1 MKNLNNQTIELE
13 HFESL
18 YPADSRF
25 GEIDKILQFVK
36 EGNSCQI
43 VSVPGVGRSNL
54 LGLLAYNR
62 NIRIKHLGSAQKTFH
77 FVLLNF
83 SEIRKRP
90 LADANK
96 FIFLGIL
103 DSLRERSMIK
113 EYERVNTYFKES
125 IEFNDELVIFSG
137 LKKTID
143 YLSVENNLTVV
154 LLFERF
160 EEYVPSLTSEF
171 FANLRV
177 LRNHAKY
184 HFSAVFSLNKPLEDI
199 VEPALFADFFEF
211 VAGRI
216 IYLPI
221 LDKPGLDFRITYL
234 ERIAGKKIDKKTVD
248 EIINLTG
255 GHGRLTIL
263 CLETILALDNSLPSK
278 QQLINHFLIQRPVR
292 SSLFSIWNSLSPSEQ
307 QYLLENTQEPEFLE
321 KSFLCASGKVTIPLF
336 EEFVKHTIIN
346 NKQKS
351 INNTEIIFDENTN
364 EIRMGKIVVSD
375 SLTASEF
382 RLLKFLISQKD
393 KVLEKEEII
402 NSVWGEQKT
411 TLGVT
416 DQALDQLIFRLRKK
430 LEENPNNPDHI
441 QTVKGRGF
449 KFTI

>member
-1 MKNLNNQTIELE
+1 MFTMELA

-25 GEIDKILQFVK
+25 EEIEKILQFIK
-36 EGNSCQI
+36 EGNSCQV

-54 LGLLAYNR
+54 LGYLAYNR
-62 NIRIKHLGSAQKTFH
+62 NVRIKHLAQGQKKIH

-90 LADANK
+90 LKDANK
-96 FIFLGIL
+96 FIFLGVL
-103 DSLRERSMIK
+103 DSLRERGMTK

-143 YLSVENNLTVV
+143 YLSIENNLTVV

-177 LRNHAKY
+177 LRNRAKY
-184 HFSAVFSLNKPLEDI
+184 HFSAVFSLNKPLEDMI
-199 VEPALFADFFEF
+199 EPSLFADFFEF

-221 LDKPGLDFRITYL
+221 LDKPGLNFRISYL
-234 ERIAGKKIDKKTVD
+234 EKISGKKIDKKIID
-248 EIINLTG
+248 EVLALTG

-263 CLETILALDNSLPSK
+263 CLETILTLDK
-278 QQLINHFLIQRPVR
+278 QLQKNKTQLVGHLLAQRPIR
-292 SSLFSIWNSLSPSEQ
+292 SSLFSIWNSLTPSEQ
-307 QYLLENTQEPEFLE
+307 QYFLDNVQEPEFLE
-321 KSFLCASGKVTIPLF
+321 KCFLCLNGKTTIPLF
-336 EEFVKHTIIN
+336 GEFIKHTIMN
-346 NKQKS
+346 NISDKS
-351 INNTEIIFDENTN
+351 NEEIIFDENTN
-364 EIRMGKIVVSD
+364 EIKMGKAVISN

-382 RLLKFLISQKD
+382 RLMKFLISQKD

-430 LEENPNNPDHI
+430 IEENPNDPKHI
-441 QTVKGRGF
+441 QTIKGRGF
-449 KFTI
+449 KFAN